1 MFIEDL
7 IIDLAGRTAGPIT
20 ALRVQLLKD
29 DWTRNFI
36 ISLSKTLDGGRGLST
51 QQSKVFINLI
61 KRLQASNILTESG
74 FKAEDI
80 EQLILSPRHRIEPYQ
95 STVMPKE
102 VRYLGDN
109 KIGFRCKRIDSV
121 IHDIKAL
128 GNKGSDSSW
137 KNNNR
142 PFYSRSARMWV
153 VSVTQET
160 LKPIM
165 NIIGKHDFGFD
176 DAVIEYLTLAEN
188 SRNATSTFAYDPDGQ
203 SIIIN
208 TCNNPVI
215 ESWVKDVLYG
225 EIL

>member
-7 IIDLAGRTAGPIT
+7 IIDLAGRSAGPIT
-20 ALRVQLLKD
+20 ALRVQLQKD
-29 DWTRNFI
+29 DWTRNFV
-36 ISLSKTLDGGRGLST
+36 ISLSKTLGDGRGLSS

-61 KRLQASNILTESG
+61 KRLHTAGVLVESG
-74 FKAEDI
+74 FRAAEI

-95 STVMPKE
+95 STVMPNE

-109 KIGFRCKRIDSV
+109 KIGFRCKRIDAI

-128 GNKGSDSSW
+128 GNRGSDSSW
-137 KNNNR
+137 KTNNR
-142 PFYSRSARMWV
+142 PFYSKSARMWV

-160 LKPIM
+160 IKPIM
-165 NIIGKHDFGFD
+165 NIIGRYDFGFD
-176 DAVIEYLTLAEN
+176 DSLIEYLTLAEN
-188 SRNATSTFAYDPDGQ
+188 SRNEVCTFAYDPDGQ
-203 SIIIN
+203 SIVIN